1 MALKGV
7 APILVFVLVMSS
19 IANQSDISQGNM
31 HVKPIIVL
39 YLVGTFLAA
48 VIAVGASFLW
58 PTEITLQAAQ
68 DTVATPGGIAE
79 VFGNLILQA
88 VDNPVHAIASGNYIS
103 ILVWAIA
110 MGAVLRQSH
119 SSTREVLLD
128 AAKTVEFI
136 VRLVIRFA
144 PWHLRHCR
152 LYACYDGS

>member
-1 MALKGV
+1 M
-7 APILVFVLVMSS
+7 
-19 IANQSDISQGNM
+19 
-31 HVKPIIVL
+31 
-39 YLVGTFLAA
+39 
-48 VIAVGASFLW
+48 
-58 PTEITLQAAQ
+58 
-68 DTVATPGGIAE
+68 
-79 VFGNLILQA
+79 ILQA

-144 PWHLRHCR
+144 PFGIFGIVASTLATTGLEVFAGYLKLLAVLVGTMFFIALVVNPILVWLMIRRNPYPYTLMTLRQISQ
-152 LYACYDGS
+152 LISKSAGG

>member
-1 MALKGV
+1 MLPSLWAFWEQCLLWLERV

-110 MGAVLRQSH
+110 WGLYCVSRIAQRVKFCLMPLKQWN
-119 SSTREVLLD
+119 LL
-128 AAKTVEFI
+128 
-136 VRLVIRFA
+136 FA
-144 PWHLRHCR
+144 W
-152 LYACYDGS
+152 

>member
-1 MALKGV
+1 MQPA
-7 APILVFVLVMSS
+7 
-19 IANQSDISQGNM
+19 
-31 HVKPIIVL
+31 
-39 YLVGTFLAA
+39 GT
-48 VIAVGASFLW
+48 
-58 PTEITLQAAQ
+58 
-68 DTVATPGGIAE
+68 AE

-144 PWHLRHCR
+144 PFGIFGIVASTLATTGLQFLWDISSCLPFWSAHCSLLPLWSIR
-152 LYACYDGS
+152 SWFG